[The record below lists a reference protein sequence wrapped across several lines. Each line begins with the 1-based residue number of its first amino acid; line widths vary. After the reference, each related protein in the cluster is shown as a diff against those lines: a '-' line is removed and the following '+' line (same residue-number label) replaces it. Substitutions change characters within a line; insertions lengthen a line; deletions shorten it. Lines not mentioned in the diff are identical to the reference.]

1 MALDNFFLGSL
12 KSFHSENLI
21 LLHVKF
27 IYGKKSVADLT
38 HAMIDDWKT
47 LAPVAK
53 KHICSGE

>member
-1 MALDNFFLGSL
+1 MALGNFFLGSL

-21 LLHVKF
+21 SLHVIF
-27 IYGKKSVADLT
+27 IYGKNSVADLT

-53 KHICSGE
+53 KYIYSGE